1 MKPKDPPILSFAA
14 AILLTLA
21 ACVSSQVDLPP
32 APVAY
37 GPSVEVD
44 TYPVAI
50 DPQNPEVVAL
60 GDFRYAG
67 GVAVSSRATSRLHGL
82 SDLVV
87 SPGGRITAVSDEGD
101 LITARLV
108 FDGERLSGVDDVAIR
123 PLWDLDGKPLQGKQ
137 WGDAEG
143 LTILPNGE
151 MLVSFEQTH
160 RIWRYPPSGDRRPYP
175 VAMPRADMSGHD
187 NNDGMEGL
195 AAAPAIVGDGY
206 WVGIETGSIWFCRL
220 RADCRQLPDLPKP
233 PPGYRLSSLTTGPN
247 GELVILFHSYRPA
260 IGSRILVAIVPDP
273 MTADEPIDAFPMAPP
288 LTVDNF
294 EGVAVVRKPN
304 GDWRIY
310 LLSDDN
316 FSPSQRTL
324 LLAFDWTPPR

>member
-1 MKPKDPPILSFAA
+1 MVAV
-14 AILLTLA
+14 LA
-21 ACVSSQVDLPP
+21 ACVGGKVELPP

-37 GPSVEVD
+37 GPAIEVEADAVSL
-44 TYPVAI
+44 
-50 DPQNPEVVAL
+50 DPRDPEFVAL

-67 GVAVSSRATSRLHGL
+67 GIAVSSRATSRLHGL

-123 PLWDLDGKPLQGKQ
+123 PLRGEDGKPLQGKQ
-137 WGDAEG
+137 QGDAEG
-143 LTILPNGE
+143 LAILQNGE

-160 RIWRYPPSGDRRPYP
+160 RIWRFPPSGDRRPFP
-175 VAMPRADMSGHD
+175 VAWPKTDMSGHD

-195 AAAPAIVGDGY
+195 AAAPTIVGDGY
-206 WVGIETGSIWFCRL
+206 WVGIEPGGIWFCRL
-220 RADCRQLPDLPKP
+220 NLLCDEVAGLPTP
-233 PPGYRLSSLTTGPN
+233 PPGFRLSSLTVGPD
-247 GELVILFHSYRPA
+247 GSLVVLHHNYTPG
-260 IGSRILVAIVPDP
+260 IGSRIRVTIVRDP
-273 MTADEPIDAFPMAPP
+273 KGAKRTIGHFTMGPGPT
-288 LTVDNF
+288 TDNF
-294 EGVAVVRKPN
+294 EGIAVVKKPN
-304 GDWRIY
+304 DDWRIY